1 MNYVELLKKMEKM
14 NDEIKELLKHIE
26 ILDNTDYILHS
37 DKAKALL
44 DYITKLQK
52 ENERLKE
59 QCKEWKENHKAVCIQ
74 RDNILN
80 NTVKDIEEQ
89 IDYKS
94 RNEKAIDKLNT
105 QLAFTSSYQLNY
117 QSAMN
122 IIEETKSI
130 LQGSDKE

>member
-1 MNYVELLKKMEKM
+1 M

-44 DYITKLQK
+44 DYITNLQQENDKL
-52 ENERLKE
+52 RE
-59 QCKEWKENHKAVCIQ
+59 QCKQWKENHKAVCIQ